1 MERALTRTATVTTE
15 ELADSLASI
24 ARGRGTAGPYAG
36 GFASALIDEL
46 FEGTVAQRTHAAAR
60 IEAILGLEAVAP
72 LCEALHAETE
82 PEVLSAI
89 CASLGRLGEE
99 EAIDHLRPHLSSEEP
114 TVRAAALE
122 ACLRLV
128 RSEAERTSLVELGL
142 ADASASV
149 RRRAYLA
156 AAALPGVE
164 LLPWAMRCRA
174 DGDPHLRRLA
184 YVTLASEPDPAVSSM
199 ALDALLDPDEGV
211 RSAVASLL
219 ERRLG
224 KEVEA
229 LASLSPIERRREIRA
244 LEARMAAREETKAAP
259 KEGIAFEEIEA
270 VLMTALRGT
279 MLADL
284 AAELGRDEPE
294 VARAVQRYL
303 SEGRIVLRGTKL
315 YLP

>member
-1 MERALTRTATVTTE
+1 
-15 ELADSLASI
+15 
-24 ARGRGTAGPYAG
+24 
-36 GFASALIDEL
+36 
-46 FEGTVAQRTHAAAR
+46 
-60 IEAILGLEAVAP
+60 
-72 LCEALHAETE
+72 LHAETE

-99 EAIDHLRPHLSSEEP
+99 EAIDHLRPHLSSEEA

-128 RSEAERTSLVELGL
+128 GSEAERTSLVELGL

-149 RRRAYLA
+149 RRRTYLA

-164 LLPWAMRCRA
+164 LLPWAMRCRK

-184 YVTLASEPDPAVSSM
+184 YVTLASESDPAVASM

-219 ERRLG
+219 QRRLG
-224 KEVEA
+224 NDVEA
-229 LASLSPIERRREIRA
+229 LASLAPVERRREVRA
-244 LEARMAAREETKAAP
+244 LEARLSARETEAAP
-259 KEGIAFEEIEA
+259 EEGIAFEEIEA

-279 MLADL
+279 VLADL
-284 AAELGRDEPE
+284 AATLGRAEAE
-294 VARAVQRYL
+294 VASAVQRYL
-303 SEGRIVLRGTKL
+303 GEGRIVLRGSKL